1 MEKPKPFIYWTDKHR
16 THNWAGVLVV
26 GRQVIPVVLF
36 YILSGIATLVTLLYG
51 FIATPKHPEDGYIT
65 DFSAFIPFWAVLLTV
80 LCVAGLLWIVVGV
93 RLLVRYTID
102 ILKNARDGL
111 DI

>member
-1 MEKPKPFIYWTDKHR
+1 MDKPKPFIYWTDKHR
-16 THNWAGVLVV
+16 THDWAGVLVI

-36 YILSGIATLVTLLYG
+36 YILAGIASVVTLLYG

-65 DFSAFIPFWAVLLTV
+65 DFSAFIPFWVVLLTV
-80 LCVAGLLWIVVGV
+80 SAVAGLLLLTIGV
-93 RLLVRYTID
+93 RGLVRYIIH

-111 DI
+111 DM